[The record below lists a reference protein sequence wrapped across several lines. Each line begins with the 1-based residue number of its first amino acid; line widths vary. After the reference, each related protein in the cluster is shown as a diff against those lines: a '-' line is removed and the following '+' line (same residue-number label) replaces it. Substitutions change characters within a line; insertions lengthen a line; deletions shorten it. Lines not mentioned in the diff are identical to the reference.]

1 MQLAAVM
8 ALLAAR
14 MAADP
19 DALAKASQA
28 IVQGAPASAV
38 EVLEDYVAANPASA
52 DGYRLLGVARSLLGQ
67 RSGALGALGRAAGL
81 APRNPANHLALGQA
95 LAQFGEH
102 EDAREAFQA
111 AISLDGELGPAHE
124 GLALALAV
132 AGELEQALKEFTA
145 ALAWSAGPDARGRIH
160 FLRGRALAQLE
171 RFDAAAEDFE
181 ASTELRPRFGPAY
194 LEWGRSL
201 TQGADPTL
209 AESALREAARLMPDN
224 FEAHFLYGS
233 QLLRNMRPEAAVE
246 PLRRAAELEPADR
259 AAGYALGRALRA
271 AGRSDEARRILAGL
285 AEETSGRALEEARI
299 NEAGRLNNLG
309 LEAEAAGDVALAL
322 RRYEQ
327 AVEIAPGNIDF
338 RRNAALALGRLQ
350 RWSEAKAR
358 LREVLRLAPGDIDA
372 TKALYIAL
380 EHAPD

>member
-1 MQLAAVM
+1 M
-8 ALLAAR
+8 ALLVAR
-14 MAADP
+14 MAAAQ
-19 DALAKASQA
+19 DALAKASHA
-28 IVQGAPASAV
+28 LLQGIPGSAV
-38 EVLEDYVAANPASA
+38 EVLEDYVAAHPTSA
-52 DGYRLLGVARSLLGQ
+52 DGYRLLGVARALLGQ
-67 RSGALGALGRAAGL
+67 RSGALGALGRAAEL

-102 EDAREAFQA
+102 QGAREAFEA
-111 AISLDGELGPAHE
+111 AIDLDGELGPAHE

-145 ALAWSAGPDARGRIH
+145 ALARPAGADARGRIH

-171 RFDAAAEDFE
+171 RFDAAADDFE
-181 ASTELRPRFGPAY
+181 ASTALRPRFGPAY

-209 AESALREAARLMPDN
+209 AESALRKAARLMPDN

-233 QLLRNMRPEAAVE
+233 QLLRNSRPEAAVE
-246 PLRRAAELEPADR
+246 SLRRAAELEPTDR

-271 AGRSDEARRILAGL
+271 VGRSDDARRILAGL
-285 AEETSGRALEEARI
+285 AEETSERALDEARI

-309 LEAEAAGDVALAL
+309 LEAEAVGDVALAL

-327 AVEIAPGNIDF
+327 AVEIAPGNVDF

-350 RWSEAKAR
+350 RWSEAKDR
-358 LREVLRLAPGDIDA
+358 LREVLRMAPGDLDA

>member
-1 MQLAAVM
+1 MQLVAVM

-28 IVQGAPASAV
+28 IVQGAPDSAV
-38 EVLEDYVAANPASA
+38 EVLEDYVAANPTSA

-67 RSGALGALGRAAGL
+67 RSGALGALGRAAAL

-111 AISLDGELGPAHE
+111 AVSLDGELGPAHE

-132 AGELEQALKEFTA
+132 AGELEQALQEFTA
-145 ALAWSAGPDARGRIH
+145 ALGRSAGADARGRIH

-209 AESALREAARLMPDN
+209 AESALREAATLMPDS

-233 QLLRNMRPEAAVE
+233 QLLRNSRPEAAVE
-246 PLRRAAELEPADR
+246 SLRRAAELEPSDR

-285 AEETSGRALEEARI
+285 AEATSGRALEEARI

-322 RRYEQ
+322 RRYEE
-327 AVEIAPGNIDF
+327 AVEIAPGNVDF
-338 RRNAALALGRLQ
+338 QRNAALALGRLQ
-350 RWSEAKAR
+350 RWREAKAR
-358 LREVLRLAPGDIDA
+358 LREVLRLAPGDLDA

>member
-1 MQLAAVM
+1 MQVLAVM

-28 IVQGAPASAV
+28 IVQGAPDSAV
-38 EVLEDYVAANPASA
+38 EVLEDYVAANPTSA

-67 RSGALGALGRAAGL
+67 RSGALGALGRAAAL

-111 AISLDGELGPAHE
+111 AVSLDGELGPAHE

-132 AGELEQALKEFTA
+132 AGELEQALQEFTA
-145 ALAWSAGPDARGRIH
+145 ALGRSAGADARGRIH

-209 AESALREAARLMPDN
+209 AESALREAATLMPDS

-233 QLLRNMRPEAAVE
+233 QLLRNSRPEAAVE
-246 PLRRAAELEPADR
+246 SLRRAAELEPSDR

-271 AGRSDEARRILAGL
+271 VGRSDEARRILAGL
-285 AEETSGRALEEARI
+285 AEATSGRALEEARI

-322 RRYEQ
+322 RRYEE
-327 AVEIAPGNIDF
+327 AVEIAPGNVDF
-338 RRNAALALGRLQ
+338 QRNAALALGRLQ

-358 LREVLRLAPGDIDA
+358 LREVLRLAPGDLDA